1 MRKVV
6 ALHKTNPAALPLSLP
21 DQAESPPMHWRIR
34 PAVAVV
40 ILTALAILTMAV
52 SLALLLWNLR
62 NKDLAHSR
70 DETASLSHILAEQT
84 TRSLQNVD
92 LVLLNARAGVAD
104 SLLRGE
110 PLTRYAVHSMLRDRR
125 SGMPQ
130 IKGIFI
136 TDAAGRVVSTSRT
149 FPAEGI
155 SVADREYFNV
165 HRDRPQH
172 GLYIGTPTHN
182 RLDGIWTLY
191 LSRRLNGR
199 GGEFAGIIA
208 VGLNLTYFEDLYRS
222 ISFDGIEP
230 ITLYLADGT
239 VVAGTSRDESA
250 VGKRMSDPPDQW
262 FDRADEKTRDETDA
276 NGSVR
281 IVSYHHVSQF
291 PLMIGVGI
299 SEASA
304 LAGWREKARLL
315 VMGALAIM
323 AFVALAA
330 WALVRELKK
339 QDTMAKELLESGE
352 RLQETMKAA
361 MDAIIIA
368 DAGQRVILFNP
379 AAERMFGCA
388 VTEAIGMRLDNFLP
402 ERYRGGHRGH
412 VERFGTSSD
421 GARVMAVNREV
432 TGLRADGSEFPIEA
446 TVSRVTLNGETLYT
460 VILRDITARRRAN
473 QQLLESNRQL
483 RELSATLQD
492 VREAERTRIAREL
505 HDELGQQLTGLK
517 MELSWLGNQLAE
529 KRDRLATKVESMKQQ
544 IETTIKSVRRI
555 STDLRPALLDDLGLC
570 PAIEWLA
577 ADFSAKT
584 GLDVEVELDE
594 ELCDQDDT
602 LATALFR
609 ITQECLTNVARHAEA
624 TQVRISLRREGGML
638 ALTIADDGKGLA
650 DADNGKP
657 GGHGLIGIR
666 ERAIM
671 LGAEAA
677 FISSPGAGTTVRIS
691 IPLAGQAST
700 ELEA

>member
-1 MRKVV
+1 M
-6 ALHKTNPAALPLSLP
+6 
-21 DQAESPPMHWRIR
+21 QWRIR

-40 ILTALAILTMAV
+40 ILTALAIVTMAA
-52 SLALLLWNLR
+52 SLALLLWSLR
-62 NKDLAHSR
+62 SKDLAHSR
-70 DETASLSHILAEQT
+70 GETVSLSHILAEQT

-92 LVLLNARAGVAD
+92 LVMLNARAAASD
-104 SLLRGE
+104 YLARGE
-110 PLTRYAVHSMLRDRR
+110 PPTRYAVHSMLRDRR

-155 SVADREYFNV
+155 SVVDREYFSV
-165 HRDRPQH
+165 HRDHPQR
-172 GLYIGTPTHN
+172 GFYIGAPTHN
-182 RLDGIWTLY
+182 RLDGAWTLY
-191 LSRRLNGR
+191 VSRRLTGR
-199 GGEFAGIIA
+199 GGEFAGVIA
-208 VGLNLTYFEDLYRS
+208 VALNLTYFEDLYSS

-230 ITLYLADGT
+230 ITLHLADGT
-239 VVAGTSRDESA
+239 LVAGTPHDEA
-250 VGKRMSDPPDQW
+250 AIGKRMIDAPDEW
-262 FDRADEKTRDETDA
+262 FDRADEKTREETDA
-276 NGSVR
+276 DGGVR
-281 IVSYHHVSQF
+281 IVTYHQISQF

-299 SEASA
+299 SQASA
-304 LAGWREKARLL
+304 LEGWREKSRLL
-315 VMGALAIM
+315 LMGALTIA
-323 AFVALAA
+323 AFFVLAA
-330 WALVRELKK
+330 WALVRQLGK

-361 MDAIIIA
+361 MDAIVIA

-379 AAERMFGCA
+379 AAEAMFGCSVA
-388 VTEAIGMRLDNFLP
+388 EAIGMRLENFLP
-402 ERYRGGHRGH
+402 ERYRSRHREY
-412 VERFGTSSD
+412 VENFGSSAD

-432 TGLRADGSEFPIEA
+432 
-446 TVSRVTLNGETLYT
+446 
-460 VILRDITARRRAN
+460 ILRDITARRRAD

-492 VREAERTRIAREL
+492 VREKERTRIAREL

-517 MELSWLGNQLAE
+517 MELSWLGNQLAD
-529 KRDRLATKVESMKQQ
+529 KRDKLAAKVESMKQQ
-544 IETTIKSVRRI
+544 IEATIKSVRRI

-584 GLDVEVELDE
+584 GLEVALD
-594 ELCDQDDT
+594 LDDQSCGQEDT

-609 ITQECLTNVARHAEA
+609 ITQECLTNVARHAAA
-624 TQVRISLRREGGML
+624 TQVRISLRREGGVL

-650 DADNGKP
+650 QAEGGKLV
-657 GGHGLIGIR
+657 GHGLIGIR

-677 FISSPGAGTTVRIS
+677 FISGPGAGTTVRIS
-691 IPLAGQAST
+691 IPLEGQAST
-700 ELEA
+700 A